1 MRTMLAASLLSV
13 SVILGACTS
22 QNDEPALSEGTGTL
36 TLDLTTSTAF
46 TKAVDESTY
55 NTPMLYT
62 IQIIN
67 ASETIEEEFL
77 YSEKPERIELKNG
90 TYTLKA
96 YYGTDSNASR
106 DEFYVEGIETFNV
119 EGKEVAVAVVCQPTC
134 GKVSAKFAEDMDTYF
149 SDYSVSYE
157 TEALTAAGTSAA
169 WNKSDSEPWYL
180 KLNPKGETV
189 KATIQVTRISDNKV
203 ATIEKTYSMTPGKS
217 WTLNIAPSNDSG
229 NLGITI
235 TVDEKT
241 DDETIDITVPSEWI

>member
-55 NTPMLYT
+55 NNPMSYT

-67 ASETIEEEFL
+67 ASETVEEEFL

-90 TYTLKA
+90 PYTLKA
-96 YYGTDSNASR
+96 FYGTESNASR
-106 DEFYVEGIETFNV
+106 NGFYVEGIKTFNV
-119 EGKEVAVAVVCQPTC
+119 EGKEVAVEVICQPTC
-134 GKVSAKFAEDMDTYF
+134 GKVAAKFTEDMDTYF
-149 SDYSVSYE
+149 SDYSVSYV
-157 TEALTAAGTSAA
+157 TEALTAVGTSAA

-180 KLNPKGETV
+180 KLNPNGETV
-189 KATIQVTRISDNKV
+189 KATIQVTRISDNKT
-203 ATIEKTYSMTPGKS
+203 ATVEKTYSMTPGKS

-229 NLGITI
+229 SLGITI